1 MDSFTSATER
11 HIEVGDGMELYVVM
25 KKGRVVDDLTGEG
38 MLGAGMEVEELG
50 ALGAGDGERTFL
62 VRRSLKRD

>member
-1 MDSFTSATER
+1 
-11 HIEVGDGMELYVVM
+11 MELYVVM